1 MKHQNF
7 KNCLKCILAT
17 LRDLLIALCF
27 ESRSVDNYVG
37 LCQFL
42 RNHGNDRRLT
52 RSSSQELG
60 RRSQNVRHFDPC
72 KHPSRGMRR
81 EIRARISTFRRQRRS
96 WRDTGSALT
105 RRWISTAL
113 WASFLGIAIR
123 KKSYCQYRY
132 RRSIQ
137 LWLSRRN
144 ILKMFLEN
152 IFSTKKIGA
161 SLKRS
166 KNTVLAVLGFR
177 VNFLKWFKKP
187 LINEKC

>member
-1 MKHQNF
+1 MVGG
-7 KNCLKCILAT
+7 
-17 LRDLLIALCF
+17 RDMLSI
-27 ESRSVDNYVG
+27 EN
-37 LCQFL
+37 
-42 RNHGNDRRLT
+42 RNT

-96 WRDTGSALT
+96 WRDTGPALT
-105 RRWISTAL
+105 RGWISTAL
-113 WASFLGIAIR
+113 WASFLGIAI
-123 KKSYCQYRY
+123 KKNRIASISTGD
-132 RRSIQ
+132 RSN

-152 IFSTKKIGA
+152 IFLTKKIGA
-161 SLKRS
+161 CLKRS

-177 VNFLKWFKKP
+177 VNFLKLIKKTA
-187 LINEKC
+187 N